1 MLPHVIPTSPPIF
14 QEPNAMRYLIGMT
27 ALYVVAGWLIVGLPH
42 GECTSEQ
49 RAHDPDGC
57 GMQAVIRQSLLWPWR
72 LRQ

>member
-1 MLPHVIPTSPPIF
+1 
-14 QEPNAMRYLIGMT
+14 MRYLIGMT